1 MNMSNE
7 TKITA
12 KQTTELELSQIDL
25 MRKQNRRDQVGRSWY
40 KFSRNPL
47 SVIGG
52 VTIILIIIAA
62 IFAHWVA
69 PFPKHAE
76 PFTDFTNALKPPS
89 AIHVFGTDQVGR
101 DILSRVIFGSR
112 FSLLIGV
119 VVLASAAPFGVF
131 LGIIAGYYRGSWL
144 EIIIMRI
151 ADIFLGVPP
160 IIMALAIAAVLK
172 PNLIN
177 SMIAI
182 SAMWWPW
189 YTRLAY
195 GSACALRNE
204 YFVISAELNGAK
216 PSRIIFGEILPN
228 MVAPIFTKMS
238 LDMGWAIIFGAM
250 LSFVGLGVQP
260 PTPDLGSMV
269 SDGAQYLP
277 EYWWITTFPA
287 LGIVIIVLAFNLLG
301 DGLNDLFAAEKV

>member
-1 MNMSNE
+1 MKMSNHS
-7 TKITA
+7 
-12 KQTTELELSQIDL
+12 TTPTVNSANIVLSQIEEL
-25 MRKQNRRDQVGRSWY
+25 RRKSRREQIGRSWY

-47 SVIGG
+47 SVIGALTVLL
-52 VTIILIIIAA
+52 VTLTA
-62 IFAHWVA
+62 IFAPWVA
-69 PFPKHAE
+69 PYPTHAD
-76 PFTDFTNALKPPS
+76 PYVDFANVMKAPS
-89 AIHVFGTDQVGR
+89 AEHLFGTDQVGR
-101 DILSRVIFGSR
+101 DVLSRVIFGSR

-119 VVLASAAPFGVF
+119 VVLVCVVPLGVL
-131 LGIIAGYYRGSWL
+131 LGIIAGYYRGTWL
-144 EIIIMRI
+144 EIVIMRI
-151 ADIFLGVPP
+151 TDIFLGVPP
-160 IIMALAIAAVLK
+160 LIMALAIAAVLQ

-195 GSACALRNE
+195 GMASTLRNE

-216 PSRIIFGEILPN
+216 PPHILFREILPN
-228 MVAPIFTKMS
+228 MAAPIFTKMS

-260 PTPDLGSMV
+260 PTPDVGSMV
-269 SDGAQYLP
+269 SDGAIYLP
-277 EYWWITTFPA
+277 EYWWITLFPA
-287 LGIVIIVLAFNLLG
+287 FGIVIIVLGFNLLG